1 MKGEGPVGRR
11 PLKQAV
17 PDHGKGS
24 PGGGL
29 GRLEDEKDVP
39 RKIVLPVRQ
48 QAGRPEKAGGVDVM
62 AAGVHPAR
70 ILRPPGVVPLLLH
83 GKGVHVRPQQHR
95 PPGLRSLQEGGNA
108 ASGDEPPWNTQ
119 GIEAFPNDPHGFL
132 QVEIQLRTGVKPP
145 ADGDEIFKKGIFP
158 IVFFFHSVHS
168 PSAPPF
174 YRKFPERENPP
185 FRVDRPLGQRLQ

>member
-1 MKGEGPVGRR
+1 MDSWP
-11 PLKQAV
+11 QACIL
-17 PDHGKGS
+17 
-24 PGGGL
+24 PGTSTS
-29 GRLEDEKDVP
+29 RSFP
-39 RKIVLPVRQ
+39 SSSR
-48 QAGRPEKAGGVDVM
+48 
-62 AAGVHPAR
+62 
-70 ILRPPGVVPLLLH
+70 
-83 GKGVHVRPQQHR
+83 KGVHVRPQQHR

-174 YRKFPERENPP
+174 YQNFPEGKSALFALTGPSSTATIM
-185 FRVDRPLGQRLQ
+185 LQFHIPKYTQGG